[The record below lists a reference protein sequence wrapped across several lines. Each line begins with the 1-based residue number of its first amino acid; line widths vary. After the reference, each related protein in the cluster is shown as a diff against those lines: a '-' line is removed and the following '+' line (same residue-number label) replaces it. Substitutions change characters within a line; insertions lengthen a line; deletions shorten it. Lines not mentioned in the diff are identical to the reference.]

1 MARAPFLDK
10 FHSGSH
16 MRRGVL
22 HSTEHVL
29 SNLEAILNT
38 KEGFGYF
45 VRGFGLQFDA
55 PVLASVDA
63 WALALAIAA
72 ALAVFRFKIGMV
84 ATLAGAAA
92 AGVALRLAGWIA

>member
-45 VRGFGLQFDA
+45 VRGFTRPAVCTACSSTDITLQRENQG
-55 PVLASVDA
+55 S
-63 WALALAIAA
+63 
-72 ALAVFRFKIGMV
+72 
-84 ATLAGAAA
+84 
-92 AGVALRLAGWIA
+92 